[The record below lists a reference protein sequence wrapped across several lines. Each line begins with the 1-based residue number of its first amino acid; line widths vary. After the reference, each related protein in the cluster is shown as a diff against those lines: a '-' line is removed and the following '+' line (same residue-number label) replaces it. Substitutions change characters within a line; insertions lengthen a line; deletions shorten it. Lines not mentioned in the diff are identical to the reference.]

1 MSIKEI
7 SQLLKKAKR
16 PIQLFGPGTKEEVN
30 AVYKKYVKVC
40 YPDFFEG
47 EAKELALEVTK
58 DLNLMKE
65 LADKELEEGIYAL
78 KEKKDI
84 YAKKKPIIEFEIEG
98 EAYKFYEHVRS
109 EEIAE
114 IYEGLVGGKRVYLKV
129 GNDEAEN
136 KTLED
141 EFEILSTLDHPSF
154 AKAINLVKINGFT
167 SIILEAFEGLEL
179 DELKEQYGNM
189 PGEHI
194 AWFLERALCAVGY
207 LHSNNIIH
215 GNIKKESILINPEI
229 HNVMFSDLSL
239 CITEASEPDSKYK
252 VINLDYT
259 PSYVTSTART
269 FPSVDIF
276 AIGKA
281 AIYLMGGDIKTNGMP
296 LSCDS
301 KIREF
306 IRKLMKPGQNDAWA
320 LWDEIREL
328 RTEIYGTER
337 FKKLE
342 RKL

>member
-7 SQLLKKAKR
+7 SQLLKIAKR

-47 EAKELALEVTK
+47 KAKEMALEITK
-58 DLNLMKE
+58 ELNLMKE
-65 LADKELEEGIYAL
+65 QADKELEEGIYNL
-78 KEKKDI
+78 KDKKDI
-84 YAKKKPIIEFEIEG
+84 YAKKKPIIEFEIDG
-98 EAYKFYEHVRS
+98 EEYKFYEHVRS
-109 EEIAE
+109 EEIAQ
-114 IYEGLVGGKRVYLKV
+114 IYEGLVNGKRVYLKI
-129 GNDEAEN
+129 GDDEVEN
-136 KTLED
+136 KTLEE
-141 EFEILSTLDHPSF
+141 EFEILSSLDHPSF
-154 AKAINLVKINGFT
+154 PKPLHLVKINGNT

-179 DELKEQYGNM
+179 DEIKEQYGNI

-207 LHSNNIIH
+207 LHSKRIIH
-215 GNIKKESILINPEI
+215 GNIKKENILINPEI
-229 HNVMFSDLSL
+229 HNVMLSDLSL
-239 CITEASEPDSKYK
+239 CIPDANEPDSKYK
-252 VINLDYT
+252 MINFDYT
-259 PSYVTSTART
+259 PSYVKPEARP

-281 AIYLMGGDIKTNGMP
+281 AIYLMGGDIKTDGMP
-296 LSCDS
+296 MNCDS
-301 KIREF
+301 KIRAF
-306 IRKLMKPGQNDAWA
+306 IRKLMMPGQNDAWA

-328 RTEIYGTER
+328 RTEVYGTER